1 MGRRCEVQ
9 DARDVPYVVPGIL
22 GELRGRYQA
31 HEINHAL
38 QIRRAR
44 LGEVAAQ
51 MLAAQADRLGELL
64 RRHRPPGVRDYHF
77 PGAALKLSGE
87 AEGLRWLAECV
98 TEPRRESVWSHQV
111 PRRVVVDSIDDEVD
125 ESERSAACRAR
136 SIRRPQRHDREEW
149 SAWKFRRE
157 RGCLP
162 GILVGRSQIDEG
174 SVDEH
179 SAENCLELVSG
190 PRRDDLPPPPGKS
203 PTHERASPLSL
214 QMDYQRWQRRSVG
227 SGWHAQTPAS
237 TVSRSGLP
245 SMNCR
250 TIGSFVC

>member
-22 GELRGRYQA
+22 GELGGRYQA

-44 LGEVAAQ
+44 L
-51 MLAAQADRLGELL
+51 
-64 RRHRPPGVRDYHF
+64 
-77 PGAALKLSGE
+77 
-87 AEGLRWLAECV
+87 
-98 TEPRRESVWSHQV
+98 
-111 PRRVVVDSIDDEVD
+111 
-125 ESERSAACRAR
+125 
-136 SIRRPQRHDREEW
+136 IRRPQRHDREEW

-157 RGCLP
+157 RGSLP
-162 GILVGRSQIDEG
+162 GIFIRRSQIDEG

-179 SAENCLELVSG
+179 STENCFELVSG

-214 QMDYQRWQRRSVG
+214 QMDYQRWQ
-227 SGWHAQTPAS
+227 
-237 TVSRSGLP
+237 
-245 SMNCR
+245 
-250 TIGSFVC
+250 